1 MKPKRY
7 PYSGK
12 VKPTSSVIYSE
23 WLKAYEAFC
32 KEIEEQNTLQ
42 LEIGN
47 DLEERLDTLFHNRK
61 AILNRMKGE

>member
-32 KEIEEQNTLQ
+32 KENEEQNALH
-42 LEIGN
+42 
-47 DLEERLDTLFHNRK
+47 EERLDTLFHNRK